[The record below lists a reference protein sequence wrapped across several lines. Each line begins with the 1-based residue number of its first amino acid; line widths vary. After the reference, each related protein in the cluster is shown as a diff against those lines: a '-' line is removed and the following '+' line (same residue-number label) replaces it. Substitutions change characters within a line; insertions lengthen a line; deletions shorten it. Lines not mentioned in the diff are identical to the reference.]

1 MESIVGRGK
10 GYLKENKMKKKAPVV
25 KNQEFDATVI
35 DLTYEGNGV
44 VKVEDF
50 PVFVPNAVPG
60 EEIRVGITKVAGT
73 YAFGR
78 VIKTLKASADR
89 NDDVDVTALTSGI
102 APLAHLKY
110 EAQLRFKQ
118 KQVQELL
125 KKQHIEAEVL
135 ETIGMEN
142 PTGYRNKAQIP
153 TRELRGEL
161 TTGFYRRGSHN
172 LMPIE
177 DFYIQDP
184 EIDKAI
190 IVIRDILR
198 KYHIP
203 AYNEFEH
210 KGVMRNIMVR
220 RGYYSHEVMV
230 VLVTR
235 SKKLPGAELIVAEIR
250 EALPEVK
257 SIIQNVNQEKTNVIL
272 GDKNNVLWGKPVIMD
287 TLFGKKFAIGPNS
300 FYQVNPQTTEVI
312 YKLAADKAGLTGNEE
327 VIDAYSGIGTISLTI
342 ADRVKSVLGVEIVP
356 GAIDDAKRNAD
367 LNGIRNAKFE
377 LGKAEEKMV
386 EWQEAGMQPDVIFVD
401 PPRKGLTPEL
411 IDAATGMAPKKIVY
425 ISCNPA
431 TLARDMVQIIANGY
445 HIDGPVQPVDQFPQT
460 THIETVTVFV
470 KD

>member
-1 MESIVGRGK
+1 
-10 GYLKENKMKKKAPVV
+10 MKKKAPVV

-44 VKVEDF
+44 VKVDDF
-50 PVFVPNAVPG
+50 PIFVPNAVPG

-78 VIKTLKASADR
+78 VVKTLKESEDR
-89 NDDVDVTALTSGI
+89 NKDVDVATLTTGI

-110 EAQLRFKQ
+110 DAQLRFKQ
-118 KQVQELL
+118 NQIQELF
-125 KKQHIEAEVL
+125 KKQHVDVEVS
-135 ETIGMEN
+135 ETLGMEN

-161 TTGFYRRGSHN
+161 TTGFFRRGSHN

-190 IVIRDILR
+190 VVIRDILR

-210 KGVMRNIMVR
+210 TGVIRNIMVR
-220 RGYYSHEVMV
+220 RGYYSHEMMV

-235 SKKLPGAELIVAEIR
+235 SKKLPGAEMIVEEIR

-272 GDKNNVLWGKPVIMD
+272 GEKNNTLWGKNVIID

-300 FYQVNPQTTEVI
+300 FYQVNPQTTETL
-312 YKLAADKAGLTGNEE
+312 YQLAADKAGLNGDEE

-356 GAIDDAKRNAD
+356 GAVDDAKRNAD
-367 LNGIRNAKFE
+367 INGVTNAKFE

-386 EWQEAGMQPDVIFVD
+386 EWHDAGMRPDVIFVD

-411 IDAATGMAPKKIVY
+411 IDAATGMEPEKFVY

-431 TLARDMVQIIANGY
+431 TLARDTVQILENGY
-445 HIDGPVQPVDQFPQT
+445 HIEGPVQPIDQFPQT
-460 THIETVTVFV
+460 THIESITVFV

>member
-1 MESIVGRGK
+1 
-10 GYLKENKMKKKAPVV
+10 MKKKAPVV

-44 VKVEDF
+44 VKVDDF
-50 PVFVPNAVPG
+50 PIFVANAVPG

-78 VIKTLKASADR
+78 VIKTLKGSADR
-89 NDDVDVTALTSGI
+89 NKEVDVATLTTGI
-102 APLAHLKY
+102 APLAHLNY
-110 EAQLRFKQ
+110 DAQLRFKQ
-118 KQVQELL
+118 NQIQELF
-125 KKQHIEAEVL
+125 KKQHVDVEVS
-135 ETIGMEN
+135 ETLGMEN

-161 TTGFYRRGSHN
+161 TTGFFRRGSHN

-190 IVIRDILR
+190 VIIRDILR

-210 KGVMRNIMVR
+210 TGVIRNIMVR
-220 RGYYSHEVMV
+220 RGYYSHEMMV

-235 SKKLPGAELIVAEIR
+235 SKKVPGAEMIVADIR

-272 GDKNNVLWGKPVIMD
+272 GEKNNTLWGKDVITD
-287 TLFGKKFAIGPNS
+287 TLFGKKFVIGPNS
-300 FYQVNPQTTEVI
+300 FYQVNPQTTETL
-312 YKLAADKAGLTGNEE
+312 YQLAADKAGLTGDEE

-342 ADRVKSVLGVEIVP
+342 ADRVKSVLGVEVVP
-356 GAIDDAKRNAD
+356 GAVDDAKRNAD
-367 LNGIRNAKFE
+367 INGVNNAKFE

-386 EWQEAGMQPDVIFVD
+386 EWHEAGMRPDVIFVD

-411 IDAATGMAPKKIVY
+411 IDAATGMEPEKFVY

-431 TLARDMVQIIANGY
+431 TLARDTVQILENGY
-445 HIDGPVQPVDQFPQT
+445 HIQGPVQPIDQFPQT
-460 THIETVTVFV
+460 THIESVTVFV

>member
-1 MESIVGRGK
+1 
-10 GYLKENKMKKKAPVV
+10 MKKKAPVV

-44 VKVEDF
+44 VKVDDF
-50 PVFVPNAVPG
+50 PIFVPNAVPG

-78 VIKTLKASADR
+78 VVKTLKESEDR
-89 NDDVDVTALTSGI
+89 NKDVDVATLTTGI

-110 EAQLRFKQ
+110 DAQLRFKQ
-118 KQVQELL
+118 NQIQELF
-125 KKQHIEAEVL
+125 KKQHVDVEVS
-135 ETIGMEN
+135 ETLGMEN

-161 TTGFYRRGSHN
+161 TTGFFRRGSHN

-190 IVIRDILR
+190 VVIRDSLR

-210 KGVMRNIMVR
+210 TGVIRNIMVR
-220 RGYYSHEVMV
+220 RGYYSHEMMV

-235 SKKLPGAELIVAEIR
+235 SKKLPGAEMIVEEIR

-272 GDKNNVLWGKPVIMD
+272 GEKNNTLWGKNVITD

-300 FYQVNPQTTEVI
+300 FYQVNPQTTETL
-312 YKLAADKAGLTGNEE
+312 YQLAADKAGLNGDEE

-356 GAIDDAKRNAD
+356 GAVDDAKRNAD
-367 LNGIRNAKFE
+367 INGVTNAKFE

-386 EWQEAGMQPDVIFVD
+386 EWHDAGMRPDVIFVD

-411 IDAATGMAPKKIVY
+411 IDAATGMEPEKFVY

-431 TLARDMVQIIANGY
+431 TLARDTVQILENGY
-445 HIDGPVQPVDQFPQT
+445 HIEGPVQPIDQFPQT
-460 THIETVTVFV
+460 THIESITVFV

>member
-1 MESIVGRGK
+1 
-10 GYLKENKMKKKAPVV
+10 MKKKAPVV

-44 VKVEDF
+44 VKVDDF
-50 PVFVPNAVPG
+50 PIFVPNAVPG

-78 VIKTLKASADR
+78 VVKTLKESEDR
-89 NDDVDVTALTSGI
+89 NKDVDVATLTTGI

-110 EAQLRFKQ
+110 DAQLRFKQ
-118 KQVQELL
+118 NQIQELF
-125 KKQHIEAEVL
+125 KKQHVDVEVS
-135 ETIGMEN
+135 ETLGMEN

-161 TTGFYRRGSHN
+161 TTGFFRRGSHN

-190 IVIRDILR
+190 VVIRDILR

-210 KGVMRNIMVR
+210 TGVIRNIMVR
-220 RGYYSHEVMV
+220 RSYYSHEMMV

-235 SKKLPGAELIVAEIR
+235 SKKLPGAEMIVEEIR

-272 GDKNNVLWGKPVIMD
+272 GEKNNTLWGKNVITD

-300 FYQVNPQTTEVI
+300 FYQVNPQTTETL
-312 YKLAADKAGLTGNEE
+312 YQLAADKAGLNGDEE

-356 GAIDDAKRNAD
+356 GAVDDAKRNAD
-367 LNGIRNAKFE
+367 INGVTNAKFE

-386 EWQEAGMQPDVIFVD
+386 EWHDAGMRPDVIFVD

-411 IDAATGMAPKKIVY
+411 IDAATGMEPEKFVY

-431 TLARDMVQIIANGY
+431 TLARDTVQILENGY
-445 HIDGPVQPVDQFPQT
+445 HIEGPVQPIDQFPQT
-460 THIETVTVFV
+460 THIESITVFV

>member
-1 MESIVGRGK
+1 
-10 GYLKENKMKKKAPVV
+10 MKKKAPVV

-44 VKVEDF
+44 VKVDDF
-50 PVFVPNAVPG
+50 PIFVPNAVPG

-78 VIKTLKASADR
+78 VVKTLKESEDR
-89 NDDVDVTALTSGI
+89 NKDVDVATLTTGI

-110 EAQLRFKQ
+110 DAQLRFKQ
-118 KQVQELL
+118 NQIQELF
-125 KKQHIEAEVL
+125 KKQHVDVEVS
-135 ETIGMEN
+135 ETLGMEN

-161 TTGFYRRGSHN
+161 TTGFFRRGSHN

-190 IVIRDILR
+190 VVIRDILR

-210 KGVMRNIMVR
+210 TGVIRNIMVR
-220 RGYYSHEVMV
+220 RGYYSHEMMV

-235 SKKLPGAELIVAEIR
+235 SKKLPGAEMIVEEIR

-272 GDKNNVLWGKPVIMD
+272 GEKNNPLWGKNVITD

-300 FYQVNPQTTEVI
+300 FYQVNPQTTETL
-312 YKLAADKAGLTGNEE
+312 YQLAADKAGLNGDEE

-356 GAIDDAKRNAD
+356 GAVDDAKRNAD
-367 LNGIRNAKFE
+367 INGVTNAKFE

-386 EWQEAGMQPDVIFVD
+386 EWHDAGMRPDVIFVD

-411 IDAATGMAPKKIVY
+411 IDAATGMEPEKFVY

-431 TLARDMVQIIANGY
+431 TLARDTVQILENGY
-445 HIDGPVQPVDQFPQT
+445 HIEGPVQPIDQFPQT
-460 THIETVTVFV
+460 THIESITVFV

>member
-1 MESIVGRGK
+1 
-10 GYLKENKMKKKAPVV
+10 MKKKAPVV

-44 VKVEDF
+44 VKVDDF
-50 PVFVPNAVPG
+50 PIFVANAVPG

-78 VIKTLKASADR
+78 VIKTLKESADR
-89 NDDVDVTALTSGI
+89 NKEVDVATLTTGI
-102 APLAHLKY
+102 APLAHLNY
-110 EAQLRFKQ
+110 DAQLRFKQ
-118 KQVQELL
+118 NQIQELF
-125 KKQHIEAEVL
+125 KKQHVDVEVS
-135 ETIGMEN
+135 ETLGMEN

-161 TTGFYRRGSHN
+161 TTGFFRRGSHN

-190 IVIRDILR
+190 VVIRDILR

-210 KGVMRNIMVR
+210 TGVIRNIMVR
-220 RGYYSHEVMV
+220 RGYYSHEMMV

-235 SKKLPGAELIVAEIR
+235 SKKVPGAEMIVADIR
-250 EALPEVK
+250 EVLPEVK

-272 GDKNNVLWGKPVIMD
+272 GEKNNTLWGKDVITD
-287 TLFGKKFAIGPNS
+287 TLFGKKFVIGPNS
-300 FYQVNPQTTEVI
+300 FYQVNPQTTETL
-312 YKLAADKAGLTGNEE
+312 YQLAADKAGLTGDEE

-342 ADRVKSVLGVEIVP
+342 ADRVKSVLGVEVVP
-356 GAIDDAKRNAD
+356 GAVDDAKRNAD
-367 LNGIRNAKFE
+367 INGVNNAKFE

-386 EWQEAGMQPDVIFVD
+386 EWHEAGMRPDVIFVD

-411 IDAATGMAPKKIVY
+411 IDAATGMEPEKFVY

-431 TLARDMVQIIANGY
+431 TLARDTVQILENGY
-445 HIDGPVQPVDQFPQT
+445 HIQGPVQPIDQFPQT
-460 THIETVTVFV
+460 THIESVTVFV

>member
-1 MESIVGRGK
+1 
-10 GYLKENKMKKKAPVV
+10 MKKKAPVV

-44 VKVEDF
+44 VKVDDF
-50 PVFVPNAVPG
+50 PIFVANAVPG

-78 VIKTLKASADR
+78 VIKTLKESADR
-89 NDDVDVTALTSGI
+89 NKEVDVATLTTGI
-102 APLAHLKY
+102 APLAHLNY
-110 EAQLRFKQ
+110 DAQLRFKQ
-118 KQVQELL
+118 NQIQELF
-125 KKQHIEAEVL
+125 KKQHVDVEVS
-135 ETIGMEN
+135 ETLGMEN

-161 TTGFYRRGSHN
+161 TTGFFRRGSHN

-190 IVIRDILR
+190 VVIRDILR

-210 KGVMRNIMVR
+210 TGVIRNIMVR
-220 RGYYSHEVMV
+220 RGYFSHEMMV

-235 SKKLPGAELIVAEIR
+235 SKKVPGAEMIVADIR

-272 GDKNNVLWGKPVIMD
+272 GEKNNTLWGKDVITD
-287 TLFGKKFAIGPNS
+287 TLFGKKFVIGPNS
-300 FYQVNPQTTEVI
+300 FYQVNPQTTETL
-312 YKLAADKAGLTGNEE
+312 YQLAADKAGLTGDEE

-342 ADRVKSVLGVEIVP
+342 ADRVKSVLGVEVVP
-356 GAIDDAKRNAD
+356 GAVDDAKRNAD
-367 LNGIRNAKFE
+367 INGVNNAKFE

-386 EWQEAGMQPDVIFVD
+386 EWHEAGMRPDVIFVD

-411 IDAATGMAPKKIVY
+411 IDAATGMEPEKFVY

-431 TLARDMVQIIANGY
+431 TLARDTVQILENGY
-445 HIDGPVQPVDQFPQT
+445 HIQGPVQPIDQFPQT
-460 THIETVTVFV
+460 THIESVTVFV

>member
-1 MESIVGRGK
+1 
-10 GYLKENKMKKKAPVV
+10 MKKKAPVV

-44 VKVEDF
+44 VKVDDF
-50 PVFVPNAVPG
+50 PIFVPNAVPG

-78 VIKTLKASADR
+78 VVKTLKESEDR
-89 NDDVDVTALTSGI
+89 NKDVDVATLTTGI

-110 EAQLRFKQ
+110 DAQLRFKQ
-118 KQVQELL
+118 NQIQELF
-125 KKQHIEAEVL
+125 KKQHVDVEVS
-135 ETIGMEN
+135 ETLGMEN

-161 TTGFYRRGSHN
+161 TTGFFRRGSHN

-190 IVIRDILR
+190 VVIRDILR

-210 KGVMRNIMVR
+210 TGVIRNIMVR
-220 RGYYSHEVMV
+220 RGYYSHEMMV

-235 SKKLPGAELIVAEIR
+235 SKKLPGAEMIVEEIR
-250 EALPEVK
+250 EALPKVK

-272 GDKNNVLWGKPVIMD
+272 GEKNNTLWGKNVITD

-300 FYQVNPQTTEVI
+300 FYQVNPQTTETL
-312 YKLAADKAGLTGNEE
+312 YQLAADKAGLNGDEE

-356 GAIDDAKRNAD
+356 GAVDDAKRNAD
-367 LNGIRNAKFE
+367 INGVTNAKFE

-386 EWQEAGMQPDVIFVD
+386 EWHDAGMRPDVIFVD

-411 IDAATGMAPKKIVY
+411 IDAATGMEPEKFVY

-431 TLARDMVQIIANGY
+431 TLARDTVQILENGY
-445 HIDGPVQPVDQFPQT
+445 HIEGPVQPIDQFPQT
-460 THIETVTVFV
+460 THIESITVFV

>member
-1 MESIVGRGK
+1 
-10 GYLKENKMKKKAPVV
+10 MKKKAPVV

-44 VKVEDF
+44 VKVDDF
-50 PVFVPNAVPG
+50 PIFVPNAVPG

-78 VIKTLKASADR
+78 VVKTLKESEDR
-89 NDDVDVTALTSGI
+89 NKDVDVATLTTGI

-110 EAQLRFKQ
+110 DAQLRFKQ
-118 KQVQELL
+118 NQIQELF
-125 KKQHIEAEVL
+125 KKQHVDVEVS
-135 ETIGMEN
+135 ETLGMEN

-161 TTGFYRRGSHN
+161 TTGFFRRGSHN

-190 IVIRDILR
+190 VVIRDILR

-210 KGVMRNIMVR
+210 TGVIRNIMVR
-220 RGYYSHEVMV
+220 RGYYSHEMMV

-235 SKKLPGAELIVAEIR
+235 SKKLPGAEMIVDEIR

-272 GDKNNVLWGKPVIMD
+272 GEKNNTLWGKNVITD

-300 FYQVNPQTTEVI
+300 FYQVNPQTTETL
-312 YKLAADKAGLTGNEE
+312 YQLAADKAGLNGDEE

-356 GAIDDAKRNAD
+356 GAGDDAKRNAD
-367 LNGIRNAKFE
+367 ITGVTNAKFE

-386 EWQEAGMQPDVIFVD
+386 EWHDAGMRPDVIFVD

-411 IDAATGMAPKKIVY
+411 IDAATGMEPEKFVY

-431 TLARDMVQIIANGY
+431 TLARDTVQILENGY
-445 HIDGPVQPVDQFPQT
+445 HIEGPVQPIDQFPQT
-460 THIETVTVFV
+460 THIESITVFV

>member
-1 MESIVGRGK
+1 
-10 GYLKENKMKKKAPVV
+10 MKKKAPVV

-44 VKVEDF
+44 VKVDDF
-50 PVFVPNAVPG
+50 PIFVANAVPG

-78 VIKTLKASADR
+78 VIKTLKESADR
-89 NDDVDVTALTSGI
+89 NKEVDVATLTTGI
-102 APLAHLKY
+102 APLAHLNY
-110 EAQLRFKQ
+110 DAQLSFKQ
-118 KQVQELL
+118 NQIQELF
-125 KKQHIEAEVL
+125 KKQHVDVEVS
-135 ETIGMEN
+135 ETLGMEN

-161 TTGFYRRGSHN
+161 TTGFFRRGSHN

-190 IVIRDILR
+190 VVIRDILR

-210 KGVMRNIMVR
+210 TGVIRNIMVR
-220 RGYYSHEVMV
+220 RGYYSHEMMV

-235 SKKLPGAELIVAEIR
+235 SKKVPGAEMIVADIR

-272 GDKNNVLWGKPVIMD
+272 GEKNNTLWGKDVITD
-287 TLFGKKFAIGPNS
+287 TLFGKKFVIGPNS
-300 FYQVNPQTTEVI
+300 FYQVNPQTTETL
-312 YKLAADKAGLTGNEE
+312 YQLAADKAGLTGDEE

-342 ADRVKSVLGVEIVP
+342 ADRVKSVLGVEVVP
-356 GAIDDAKRNAD
+356 GAVDDAKRNAD
-367 LNGIRNAKFE
+367 INGVNNAKFE

-386 EWQEAGMQPDVIFVD
+386 EWHEAGMRPDVIFVD

-411 IDAATGMAPKKIVY
+411 IDAATGMEPEKFVY

-431 TLARDMVQIIANGY
+431 TLARDTVQILENGY
-445 HIDGPVQPVDQFPQT
+445 HIQGPVQPIDQFPQT
-460 THIETVTVFV
+460 THIESVTVFV

>member
-1 MESIVGRGK
+1 
-10 GYLKENKMKKKAPVV
+10 MKKKAPVV

-44 VKVEDF
+44 VKVDDF
-50 PVFVPNAVPG
+50 PIFVPNAVPG

-78 VIKTLKASADR
+78 VVKTLKESEDR
-89 NDDVDVTALTSGI
+89 NKDVDVATLTTGI

-110 EAQLRFKQ
+110 DAQLRFKQ
-118 KQVQELL
+118 NQIQELF
-125 KKQHIEAEVL
+125 KKQHVDVEVS
-135 ETIGMEN
+135 ETLGMEN

-161 TTGFYRRGSHN
+161 TTGFFRRGSHN

-190 IVIRDILR
+190 VVIRDILR

-210 KGVMRNIMVR
+210 TGVIRNIMVR
-220 RGYYSHEVMV
+220 RGYYSHEMMV

-235 SKKLPGAELIVAEIR
+235 SKKLPGAEMIVEEIR

-272 GDKNNVLWGKPVIMD
+272 GEKNNTLWGKNVITD

-300 FYQVNPQTTEVI
+300 FYQVNPQTTETL
-312 YKLAADKAGLTGNEE
+312 YQLAADKASLNGDEE

-356 GAIDDAKRNAD
+356 GAVDDAKRNAD
-367 LNGIRNAKFE
+367 INGVTNAKFE

-386 EWQEAGMQPDVIFVD
+386 EWHDAGMRPDVIFVD

-411 IDAATGMAPKKIVY
+411 IDAATGMEPEKFVY

-431 TLARDMVQIIANGY
+431 TLARDTVQILENGY
-445 HIDGPVQPVDQFPQT
+445 HIEGPVQPIDQFPQT
-460 THIETVTVFV
+460 THIESITVFV

>member
-1 MESIVGRGK
+1 
-10 GYLKENKMKKKAPVV
+10 MKKNAPVV

-44 VKVEDF
+44 VKVDDF
-50 PVFVPNAVPG
+50 PIFVPNAVPG

-78 VIKTLKASADR
+78 VVKTLKESEDR
-89 NDDVDVTALTSGI
+89 NKDVDVATLTTGI

-110 EAQLRFKQ
+110 DAQLRFKQ
-118 KQVQELL
+118 NQIQELF
-125 KKQHIEAEVL
+125 KKQHVDVEVS
-135 ETIGMEN
+135 ETLGMEN

-161 TTGFYRRGSHN
+161 TTGFFRRGSHN

-190 IVIRDILR
+190 VVIRDILR

-210 KGVMRNIMVR
+210 TGVIRNIMVR
-220 RGYYSHEVMV
+220 RGYYSHEMMV

-235 SKKLPGAELIVAEIR
+235 SKKLPGAEMIVEEIR

-272 GDKNNVLWGKPVIMD
+272 GEKNNTLWGKNVITD

-300 FYQVNPQTTEVI
+300 FYQVNPQTTETL
-312 YKLAADKAGLTGNEE
+312 YQLAADKAGLNGDEE

-356 GAIDDAKRNAD
+356 GAVDDAKRNAD
-367 LNGIRNAKFE
+367 INGVTNAKFE

-386 EWQEAGMQPDVIFVD
+386 EWHDAGMRPDVIFVD

-411 IDAATGMAPKKIVY
+411 IDAATGMEPEKFVY

-431 TLARDMVQIIANGY
+431 TLARDTVQILENGY
-445 HIDGPVQPVDQFPQT
+445 HIEGPVQPIDQFPQT
-460 THIETVTVFV
+460 THIESITVFV

>member
-1 MESIVGRGK
+1 
-10 GYLKENKMKKKAPVV
+10 MKKKAPVV

-44 VKVEDF
+44 VKVDDF
-50 PVFVPNAVPG
+50 PIFVPNAVPG

-78 VIKTLKASADR
+78 VVKTLKESEDR
-89 NDDVDVTALTSGI
+89 NKDVDVATLTTGI

-110 EAQLRFKQ
+110 DAQLRFKQ
-118 KQVQELL
+118 NQIQELF
-125 KKQHIEAEVL
+125 KKQHVDVEVS
-135 ETIGMEN
+135 ETLGMEN

-161 TTGFYRRGSHN
+161 TTGFFRRGSHN

-190 IVIRDILR
+190 VVIRDILR

-210 KGVMRNIMVR
+210 TGVIRNIMVR
-220 RGYYSHEVMV
+220 RGYYSHEMMV

-235 SKKLPGAELIVAEIR
+235 SKKLPGAEMIVEEIR

-272 GDKNNVLWGKPVIMD
+272 GEKNNNLWGKNVITD

-300 FYQVNPQTTEVI
+300 FYQVNPQTTETL
-312 YKLAADKAGLTGNEE
+312 YQLAADKAGLNGDEE

-356 GAIDDAKRNAD
+356 GAVDDAKRNAD
-367 LNGIRNAKFE
+367 INGVTNAKFE

-386 EWQEAGMQPDVIFVD
+386 EWHDAGMRPDVIFVD

-411 IDAATGMAPKKIVY
+411 IDAATGMEPEKFVY

-431 TLARDMVQIIANGY
+431 TLARDTVQILENGY
-445 HIDGPVQPVDQFPQT
+445 HIEGPVQPIDQFPQT
-460 THIETVTVFV
+460 THIESITVFV

>member
-1 MESIVGRGK
+1 M
-10 GYLKENKMKKKAPVV
+10 MKKKAPVV

-44 VKVEDF
+44 VKVDDF
-50 PVFVPNAVPG
+50 PIFVPNAVPG

-78 VIKTLKASADR
+78 VVKTLKESEDR
-89 NDDVDVTALTSGI
+89 NKDVDVATLTTGI

-110 EAQLRFKQ
+110 DAQLRFKQ
-118 KQVQELL
+118 NQIQELF
-125 KKQHIEAEVL
+125 KKQHVDVEVS
-135 ETIGMEN
+135 ETLGMEN

-161 TTGFYRRGSHN
+161 TTGFFRRGSHN

-190 IVIRDILR
+190 VVIRDILR

-210 KGVMRNIMVR
+210 TGVIRNIMVR
-220 RGYYSHEVMV
+220 RGYYSHEMMV

-235 SKKLPGAELIVAEIR
+235 SKKVPGAEMIVADIR

-272 GDKNNVLWGKPVIMD
+272 GEKNNTLWGKDVITD
-287 TLFGKKFAIGPNS
+287 TLFGKKFVIGPNS
-300 FYQVNPQTTEVI
+300 FYQVNPQTTETL
-312 YKLAADKAGLTGNEE
+312 YQLAADKAGLTGDEE

-342 ADRVKSVLGVEIVP
+342 ADRVKSVLGVEVVP
-356 GAIDDAKRNAD
+356 GAVDDAKRNAD
-367 LNGIRNAKFE
+367 INGVNNAKFE

-386 EWQEAGMQPDVIFVD
+386 EWHEAGMRPDVIFVD

-411 IDAATGMAPKKIVY
+411 IDAATGMEPEKFVY

-431 TLARDMVQIIANGY
+431 TLARDTVQILENGY
-445 HIDGPVQPVDQFPQT
+445 HIQGPVQPIDQFPQT
-460 THIETVTVFV
+460 THIESVTVFV

>member
-1 MESIVGRGK
+1 
-10 GYLKENKMKKKAPVV
+10 MKKKAPVV

-44 VKVEDF
+44 VKVDDF
-50 PVFVPNAVPG
+50 PIFVPNAVPG

-78 VIKTLKASADR
+78 VVKTLKESEDR
-89 NDDVDVTALTSGI
+89 NKDVDVATLTTGI

-110 EAQLRFKQ
+110 DAQLRFKQ
-118 KQVQELL
+118 NQIQELF
-125 KKQHIEAEVL
+125 KKQHVDVEVS
-135 ETIGMEN
+135 ETLGMEN

-161 TTGFYRRGSHN
+161 TTGFFRRGSHN

-190 IVIRDILR
+190 VVIRDILR

-210 KGVMRNIMVR
+210 TGVIRNIMVR
-220 RGYYSHEVMV
+220 RGYYSHEMMV

-235 SKKLPGAELIVAEIR
+235 SKKLPGAEMIVEEIR

-272 GDKNNVLWGKPVIMD
+272 GEKNNTLWGKNVITD

-300 FYQVNPQTTEVI
+300 FYQVNPQTTETL
-312 YKLAADKAGLTGNEE
+312 YQLAADKAGLNGDEE

-356 GAIDDAKRNAD
+356 GAVDDAKRNAD
-367 LNGIRNAKFE
+367 INGVTNAKFE

-386 EWQEAGMQPDVIFVD
+386 EWHDAGMRPDVIFVD

-411 IDAATGMAPKKIVY
+411 IDAATGMEPEKFVY

-431 TLARDMVQIIANGY
+431 TLARDTVQILANGY
-445 HIDGPVQPVDQFPQT
+445 HIEGPVQPIDQFPQT
-460 THIETVTVFV
+460 THIESITVFV

>member
-1 MESIVGRGK
+1 
-10 GYLKENKMKKKAPVV
+10 MKKKAPVV

-44 VKVEDF
+44 VKVDDF
-50 PVFVPNAVPG
+50 PIFVPNAVPG

-78 VIKTLKASADR
+78 VVKTLKESEDR
-89 NDDVDVTALTSGI
+89 NKDVDVATLTTGI
-102 APLAHLKY
+102 APLAHWKY
-110 EAQLRFKQ
+110 DAQLRFKQ
-118 KQVQELL
+118 NQIQELF
-125 KKQHIEAEVL
+125 KKQHVDVEVS
-135 ETIGMEN
+135 ETLGMEN

-161 TTGFYRRGSHN
+161 TTGFFRRGSHN

-190 IVIRDILR
+190 VVIRDILR

-210 KGVMRNIMVR
+210 TGVIRNIMVR
-220 RGYYSHEVMV
+220 RGYYSHEMMV

-235 SKKLPGAELIVAEIR
+235 SKKLPGAEMIVEEIR

-272 GDKNNVLWGKPVIMD
+272 GEKNNTLWGKNVITD

-300 FYQVNPQTTEVI
+300 FYQVNPQTTETL
-312 YKLAADKAGLTGNEE
+312 YQLAADKAGLNGDEE

-356 GAIDDAKRNAD
+356 GAVDDAKRNAD
-367 LNGIRNAKFE
+367 INGVTNAKFE

-386 EWQEAGMQPDVIFVD
+386 EWHDAGMRPDVIFVD

-411 IDAATGMAPKKIVY
+411 IDAATGMEPEKFVY

-431 TLARDMVQIIANGY
+431 TLARDTVQILENGY
-445 HIDGPVQPVDQFPQT
+445 HIEGPVQPIDQFPQT
-460 THIETVTVFV
+460 THIESITVFV

>member
-1 MESIVGRGK
+1 
-10 GYLKENKMKKKAPVV
+10 MKKKAPVV

-44 VKVEDF
+44 VKVDDF
-50 PVFVPNAVPG
+50 PIFVPNAVPG

-78 VIKTLKASADR
+78 VVKTLKESEDR
-89 NDDVDVTALTSGI
+89 NKDVDVATLTTGI

-110 EAQLRFKQ
+110 DAQLRFKQ
-118 KQVQELL
+118 NQIQELF
-125 KKQHIEAEVL
+125 KKQHVDVEVS
-135 ETIGMEN
+135 ETLGMEN

-161 TTGFYRRGSHN
+161 TTGFFRRGSHN

-190 IVIRDILR
+190 VVIRDILR

-210 KGVMRNIMVR
+210 TGVIRNIMVR
-220 RGYYSHEVMV
+220 RGYYSHEMMV

-235 SKKLPGAELIVAEIR
+235 SKKLPGAEMIVEEIR

-272 GDKNNVLWGKPVIMD
+272 GEKNNTLWGKNVITD

-300 FYQVNPQTTEVI
+300 FYQVNPQTTETL
-312 YKLAADKAGLTGNEE
+312 YQLAADKAGLNGEEE

-356 GAIDDAKRNAD
+356 GAVDDAKRNAD
-367 LNGIRNAKFE
+367 INGVTNAKFE

-386 EWQEAGMQPDVIFVD
+386 EWHDAGMRPDVIFVD

-411 IDAATGMAPKKIVY
+411 IDAATGMEPEKFVY

-431 TLARDMVQIIANGY
+431 TLARDTVQILENGY
-445 HIDGPVQPVDQFPQT
+445 HIEGPVQPIDQFPQT
-460 THIETVTVFV
+460 THIESITVFV

>member
-1 MESIVGRGK
+1 
-10 GYLKENKMKKKAPVV
+10 MKKNAPVV

-44 VKVEDF
+44 VKVDDF
-50 PVFVPNAVPG
+50 PIFVPNAVPG

-78 VIKTLKASADR
+78 VVKTLKESEDR
-89 NDDVDVTALTSGI
+89 NKDVDVATLTTGI

-110 EAQLRFKQ
+110 DAQLRFKQ
-118 KQVQELL
+118 NQIQELF
-125 KKQHIEAEVL
+125 KKQHVDVEVS
-135 ETIGMEN
+135 ETLGMEN

-161 TTGFYRRGSHN
+161 TTGFFRRGSHN

-190 IVIRDILR
+190 VVIRDILR

-210 KGVMRNIMVR
+210 TGVIRNIMVR
-220 RGYYSHEVMV
+220 RGYYSHEMMV

-235 SKKLPGAELIVAEIR
+235 SKKLPGAEMIVEEIR

-257 SIIQNVNQEKTNVIL
+257 PIIQNVNQEKTNVIL
-272 GDKNNVLWGKPVIMD
+272 GEKNNTLWGKNVITD

-300 FYQVNPQTTEVI
+300 FYQVNPQTTETL
-312 YKLAADKAGLTGNEE
+312 YQLAADKAGLNGDEE

-356 GAIDDAKRNAD
+356 GAVDDAKRNAD
-367 LNGIRNAKFE
+367 INGVTNAKFE

-386 EWQEAGMQPDVIFVD
+386 EWHDAGMRPDVIFVD

-411 IDAATGMAPKKIVY
+411 IDAATGMEPEKFVY

-431 TLARDMVQIIANGY
+431 TLARDTVQILENGY
-445 HIDGPVQPVDQFPQT
+445 HIEGPVQPIDQFPQT
-460 THIETVTVFV
+460 THIESITVFV

>member
-1 MESIVGRGK
+1 
-10 GYLKENKMKKKAPVV
+10 MKKKAPVV

-44 VKVEDF
+44 VKVDDF
-50 PVFVPNAVPG
+50 PIFVANAVPG

-78 VIKTLKASADR
+78 VIKTLKESADR
-89 NDDVDVTALTSGI
+89 NKEVDVATLTTGI
-102 APLAHLKY
+102 APLAHLNY
-110 EAQLRFKQ
+110 DAQLRFKQ
-118 KQVQELL
+118 NQIQELF
-125 KKQHIEAEVL
+125 KKQHVDVEVS
-135 ETIGMEN
+135 ETLGMEN

-161 TTGFYRRGSHN
+161 TTGFFRRGSHN

-190 IVIRDILR
+190 VVVRDILR

-210 KGVMRNIMVR
+210 TGVIRNIMVR
-220 RGYYSHEVMV
+220 RGYYSHEMMV

-235 SKKLPGAELIVAEIR
+235 SKKVPGAEMIVADIR

-272 GDKNNVLWGKPVIMD
+272 GEKNNTLWGKDVITD
-287 TLFGKKFAIGPNS
+287 TLFGKKFVIGPNS
-300 FYQVNPQTTEVI
+300 FYQVNPQTTETL
-312 YKLAADKAGLTGNEE
+312 YQLAADKAGLTGDEE

-342 ADRVKSVLGVEIVP
+342 ADRVKSVLGVEVVP
-356 GAIDDAKRNAD
+356 GAVDDAKRNAD
-367 LNGIRNAKFE
+367 INGVNNAKFE

-386 EWQEAGMQPDVIFVD
+386 EWHEAGMRPDVIFVD

-411 IDAATGMAPKKIVY
+411 IDAATGMEPEKFVY

-431 TLARDMVQIIANGY
+431 TLARDTVQILENGY
-445 HIDGPVQPVDQFPQT
+445 HIQGPVQPIDQFPQT
-460 THIETVTVFV
+460 THIESVTVFV

>member
-1 MESIVGRGK
+1 MV
-10 GYLKENKMKKKAPVV
+10 
-25 KNQEFDATVI
+25 
-35 DLTYEGNGV
+35 
-44 VKVEDF
+44 
-50 PVFVPNAVPG
+50 
-60 EEIRVGITKVAGT
+60 
-73 YAFGR
+73 FGR
-78 VIKTLKASADR
+78 VIKTLKESADR
-89 NDDVDVTALTSGI
+89 NKEVDVATLTTGI
-102 APLAHLKY
+102 APLAHLNY
-110 EAQLRFKQ
+110 DAQLRFKQ
-118 KQVQELL
+118 NQIQELF
-125 KKQHIEAEVL
+125 KKQHVDVEVS
-135 ETIGMEN
+135 ETLGMEN

-161 TTGFYRRGSHN
+161 TTGFFRRGSHN

-190 IVIRDILR
+190 VVIRDILR

-210 KGVMRNIMVR
+210 TGVIRNIMVR
-220 RGYYSHEVMV
+220 RGYYSHEMMV

-235 SKKLPGAELIVAEIR
+235 SKKVPGAEMIVADIR

-272 GDKNNVLWGKPVIMD
+272 GEKNNTLWGKDVITD
-287 TLFGKKFAIGPNS
+287 TLFGKKFVIGPNS
-300 FYQVNPQTTEVI
+300 FYQVNPQTTETL
-312 YKLAADKAGLTGNEE
+312 YQLAADKAGLTGDEE

-342 ADRVKSVLGVEIVP
+342 ADRVKSVLGVEVVP
-356 GAIDDAKRNAD
+356 GAVDDAKRNAD
-367 LNGIRNAKFE
+367 INGVNNAKFE

-386 EWQEAGMQPDVIFVD
+386 EWHEAGMRPDVIFVD

-411 IDAATGMAPKKIVY
+411 IDAATGMEPEKFVY

-431 TLARDMVQIIANGY
+431 TLARDTVQILENGY
-445 HIDGPVQPVDQFPQT
+445 HIQGPVQPIDQFPQT
-460 THIETVTVFV
+460 THIESVTVFV

>member
-1 MESIVGRGK
+1 
-10 GYLKENKMKKKAPVV
+10 MKKKAPVV

-44 VKVEDF
+44 VKVDDF
-50 PVFVPNAVPG
+50 PIFVANAVPG

-78 VIKTLKASADR
+78 VIKTLKESAGR
-89 NDDVDVTALTSGI
+89 NKDVDVATLTTGI
-102 APLAHLKY
+102 APLAHLNY
-110 EAQLRFKQ
+110 DAQLRFKQ
-118 KQVQELL
+118 NQIQELF
-125 KKQHIEAEVL
+125 KKQHVDVEVS
-135 ETIGMEN
+135 ETLGMEN

-161 TTGFYRRGSHN
+161 TTGFFRRGSHN

-190 IVIRDILR
+190 VVIRDILR

-210 KGVMRNIMVR
+210 TGVIRNIMVR
-220 RGYYSHEVMV
+220 RGYYSHEMMV

-235 SKKLPGAELIVAEIR
+235 SKKVPGAEMIVADIR

-272 GDKNNVLWGKPVIMD
+272 GEKNNTLWGKDVITD
-287 TLFGKKFAIGPNS
+287 TLFGKKFVIGPNS
-300 FYQVNPQTTEVI
+300 FYQVNPQTTETL
-312 YKLAADKAGLTGNEE
+312 YQLAADKAGLTGDEE

-342 ADRVKSVLGVEIVP
+342 ADRVKSVLGVEVVP
-356 GAIDDAKRNAD
+356 GAVDDAKRNAD
-367 LNGIRNAKFE
+367 INGVNNAKFE

-386 EWQEAGMQPDVIFVD
+386 EWHEAGMRPDVIFVD

-411 IDAATGMAPKKIVY
+411 IDAATGMEPEKFVY

-431 TLARDMVQIIANGY
+431 TLARDTVQILENGY
-445 HIDGPVQPVDQFPQT
+445 HIQGPVQPIDQFPQT
-460 THIETVTVFV
+460 THIESVTVFV